1 MNDYL
6 YILENNRR
14 VNIYASLKYML
25 QKIFPYVFFINVF
38 YYKCI
43 LYMYFIINFYANFFI
58 LYVYFVYFM

>member
-25 QKIFPYVFFINVF
+25 QKIFPYVFFI
-38 YYKCI
+38 
-43 LYMYFIINFYANFFI
+43 IINFYGNFFI
-58 LYVYFVYFM
+58 LYIQIYIFCIFYVNNINE